1 MRAIAQ
7 EAVHERNQDAEHH
20 QSQGCRM
27 GCEQEAEY
35 RGACGCANDLPLAFV
50 PFRDGTPEQ
59 GADGKSESDEK
70 RDLSAS
76 RRIVILPAD
85 QRWQPVSET
94 VESYRLEEMED
105 CKHHGAPA
113 VWRTKYFGKT

>member
-7 EAVHERNQDAEHH
+7 EAVHERNQDAQHH
-20 QSQGCRM
+20 QSQRSGM

-35 RGACGCANDLPLAFV
+35 GSACGCANDLPLAFV
-50 PFRDGTPEQ
+50 PFRDGAPEQ
-59 GADGKSESDEK
+59 GPNGKSESDEK
-70 RDLSAS
+70 RDLIAS

-105 CKHHGAPA
+105 CQHDGAPA
-113 VWRTKYFGKT
+113 VWRTKDFGKT